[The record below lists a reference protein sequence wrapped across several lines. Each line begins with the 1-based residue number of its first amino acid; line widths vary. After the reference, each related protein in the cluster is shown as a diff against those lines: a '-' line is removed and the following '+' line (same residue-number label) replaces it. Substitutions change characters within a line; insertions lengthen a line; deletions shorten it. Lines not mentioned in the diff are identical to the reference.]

1 MGPPL
6 PLGEAGSRAGVSPTR
21 GWCGR
26 RSVAPVLTPL
36 SRLDDLASLGD
47 SHSRTEPKAH
57 RCNVTQQTTVDPH
70 SVLNLSHGSSTDLE
84 AAFHPEPLTST
95 RVACG
100 RSGALDRMP
109 GFCAALCC
117 AFHGLPWGFP
127 FALAWSLSLTGVQF
141 QRVQGSSACGV
152 QWFSPVTTVTCL
164 VGVALTKDLHGV
176 TTHRCGTTVACTG
189 CTCHLFCKFVVGVI
203 D

>member
-1 MGPPL
+1 MTFKTPSEWLSAFTPIAPSSVCDTLQGQICV
-6 PLGEAGSRAGVSPTR
+6 RTWYVSPVGCFR
-21 GWCGR
+21 
-26 RSVAPVLTPL
+26 
-36 SRLDDLASLGD
+36 
-47 SHSRTEPKAH
+47 
-57 RCNVTQQTTVDPH
+57 
-70 SVLNLSHGSSTDLE
+70 
-84 AAFHPEPLTST
+84 AAY
-95 RVACG
+95 
-100 RSGALDRMP
+100 
-109 GFCAALCC
+109 
-117 AFHGLPWGFP
+117 LPWGFP